1 MTETISW
8 TAHRRMTGGDL
19 ELRDIVWGVPGRQI
33 LDGVSLRAAPSA
45 FVGLVGPNGS
55 GKSSLLRCIYRVHRP
70 QSGAVTLDGIDLW
83 RLGAAAAARQV
94 AAVLQ
99 ETPTGFGLTV
109 RQMAAL
115 GRTPHLSGLADES
128 AEDRRIVD
136 EALVAMELDRH
147 GGHPFD
153 LLSGG
158 EKQRVLFARAL
169 AQRPRLLVL
178 DEPTNHLDIRHQR
191 DLLRLV
197 RSLGITVLAS
207 LHDLNQAAAYCDQ
220 VHVLDGG
227 RIVAAGIPAAVF
239 TPAMIAGTFGL
250 DAAVEARPGGRVAI
264 RYED

>member
-1 MTETISW
+1 
-8 TAHRRMTGGDL
+8 MTGGDL
-19 ELRDIVWGVPGRQI
+19 ELRDVVWGVPGRCI
-33 LDGVSLRAAPSA
+33 LDGVSLRAAPGA

-55 GKSSLLRCIYRVHRP
+55 GKSSLLRCVYRLHRP
-70 QSGAVTLDGIDLW
+70 LSGTVMLDGIDLW
-83 RLGAAAAARQV
+83 RLSAPAAARQV

-99 ETPTGFGLTV
+99 ETPIGFGLTV
-109 RQMAAL
+109 RQMVSL
-115 GRTPHLSGLADES
+115 GRTPHLSGLAEES
-128 AEDRRIVD
+128 AGDRRIVD
-136 EALVAMELDRH
+136 EALAAMELDRQD
-147 GGHPFD
+147 GQPFD

-169 AQRPRLLVL
+169 TQRPRLLVL

-197 RSLGITVLAS
+197 RRLGITVLAS

-227 RIVAAGIPAAVF
+227 RIVSAGSSAAVF
-239 TPAMIAGTFGL
+239 TPALIAETFGIEAL
-250 DAAVEARPGGRVAI
+250 VEPRGGGRVAI